1 MNARP
6 EIRLPPE
13 QELRMDLAWDVRI
26 ALRDGQQEVIR
37 YAVAAENRQPV
48 AHAVYEDSI
57 GNEALVDAFDAV
69 ARAYARGDTFGR
81 IGELFSK
88 FMDGASA
95 HYVETLAD
103 AIEDPERQ
111 LDVSFEL
118 PAVRK

>member
-6 EIRLPPE
+6 DFKISPA
-13 QELRMDLAWDVRI
+13 QELRMDLAGDVRA
-26 ALRDGQQEVIR
+26 ALRSCMHEVVR
-37 YAVAAENRQPV
+37 YAVSADHRQPA

-57 GNEALVDAFDAV
+57 GDPALSEAFEAV
-69 ARAYARGDTFGR
+69 AKAYAMGDTFGR
-81 IGELFSK
+81 IGELFSR

-111 LDVSFEL
+111 LDVRFEL
-118 PAVRK
+118 PSRKC

>member
-6 EIRLPPE
+6 EIKLSPE
-13 QELRMDLAWDVRI
+13 QELRMDLAWDVRL

-69 ARAYARGDTFGR
+69 AKAYARGDSFGR

-111 LDVSFEL
+111 LDVSFEI

>member
-6 EIRLPPE
+6 EFRISPE
-13 QELRMDLAWDVRI
+13 QELRMDLAGDLRQ
-26 ALRDGQQEVIR
+26 ALREGQHEVIR
-37 YAVAAENRQPV
+37 YTATAENRQPA

-57 GNEALVDAFDAV
+57 GDPALTEAFEAA
-69 ARAYARGDTFGR
+69 AKAYALGDTFGR
-81 IGELFSK
+81 IGELFSR

-111 LDVSFEL
+111 LDVRFEL
-118 PAVRK
+118 PSRK

>member
-6 EIRLPPE
+6 EIRLTPA
-13 QELRMDLAWDVRI
+13 QELRMDLTWDVRM
-26 ALRDGQQEVIR
+26 ALRDGMQEVVR
-37 YAVAAENRQPV
+37 YCVAGENRQLA

-57 GNEALVDAFDAV
+57 GKQDLVDAFDAV
-69 ARAYARGDTFGR
+69 ARAYAHGDTFGR

-95 HYVETLAD
+95 HYVENLAD
-103 AIEDPERQ
+103 AIEDQDRQ

-118 PAVRK
+118 PARRK

>member
-6 EIRLPPE
+6 EIRLTPE

-57 GNEALVDAFDAV
+57 GNEALVEAFDAV
-69 ARAYARGDTFGR
+69 ARAYAHGDTFGR

>member
-6 EIRLPPE
+6 EIKLTPA

-26 ALRDGQQEVIR
+26 ALRDGQQEVTR
-37 YAVAAENRQPV
+37 YAVAAENRQPA

-57 GNEALVDAFDAV
+57 GNAALTSAFEEAAK
-69 ARAYARGDTFGR
+69 AYARGDTFGR
-81 IGELFSK
+81 IGELFTK

-103 AIEDPERQ
+103 AIEDPDRQ

-118 PAVRK
+118 APSN

>member
-6 EIRLPPE
+6 EIRLTPA
-13 QELRMDLAWDVRI
+13 QELRMDLAWDVRM
-26 ALRDGQQEVIR
+26 ALRDGQYEVIS
-37 YAVAAENRQPV
+37 YAVAEPNRQPA

-57 GNEALVDAFDAV
+57 GDPALTEAFEAA
-69 ARAYARGDTFGR
+69 AKAYALGDTFGR
-81 IGELFSK
+81 IGELFSR

-111 LDVSFEL
+111 LDVRFEL
-118 PAVRK
+118 PSRK

>member
-6 EIRLPPE
+6 EIKLSPE

-26 ALRDGQQEVIR
+26 ALRDGQHEVVR
-37 YAVAAENRQPV
+37 YAATSPNRQPA

-57 GNEALVDAFDAV
+57 GNAALTTAFEETAK
-69 ARAYARGDTFGR
+69 AYARGDTFGR
-81 IGELFSK
+81 IGELFTK

-118 PAVRK
+118 APRK

>member
-6 EIRLPPE
+6 EIRMTPE
-13 QELRMDLAWDVRI
+13 QELRMELAWDVRI
-26 ALRDGQQEVIR
+26 ALRDGQQEVVR
-37 YAVAAENRQPV
+37 YAVAAENRQPA

-57 GNEALVDAFDAV
+57 GNEELCTAFQETAK
-69 ARAYARGDTFGR
+69 AYARGDTFGR

-103 AIEDPERQ
+103 VIEDPERQ

-118 PAVRK
+118 VPRK

>member
-6 EIRLPPE
+6 EIRLTPE

-57 GNEALVDAFDAV
+57 GNQALVEAFDAV
-69 ARAYARGDTFGR
+69 AKAYAHGDTFGR

-88 FMDGASA
+88 FMDGACA

-111 LDVSFEL
+111 LDVSFEEA
-118 PAVRK
+118 PRK

>member
-6 EIRLPPE
+6 EIKLTPE

-26 ALRDGQQEVIR
+26 ALRDGQQEVVR
-37 YAVAAENRQPV
+37 YAATSPNRQPA

-57 GNEALVDAFDAV
+57 GNPALTAAFEESAK
-69 ARAYARGDTFGR
+69 AYARGDTFGR
-81 IGELFSK
+81 IGELFAK
-88 FMDGASA
+88 FMDGACA

-118 PAVRK
+118 APRK